1 VEAEKVS
8 VFRFRHSP
16 VGTGCG
22 STPKPLHFATQSQ
35 ITNGRKRPLCDSRDG
50 TLHAGKLPFIR
61 DGARFTR
68 RVAGVGMSRLGEGH
82 KTGTSYACPC
92 PQHLPT
98 GHPVCSQTHVTKTSP
113 PSRNQ
118 LVRRSKLERRVN
130 PLMHWWPRYSVLL
143 VSLMGYG
150 QKWYPGQLRT
160 SLLGMSFL
168 DRLESGEVR
177 RDQLMMR
184 GKP

>member
-1 VEAEKVS
+1 
-8 VFRFRHSP
+8 
-16 VGTGCG
+16 
-22 STPKPLHFATQSQ
+22 
-35 ITNGRKRPLCDSRDG
+35 
-50 TLHAGKLPFIR
+50 
-61 DGARFTR
+61 
-68 RVAGVGMSRLGEGH
+68 
-82 KTGTSYACPC
+82 
-92 PQHLPT
+92 
-98 GHPVCSQTHVTKTSP
+98 
-113 PSRNQ
+113 
-118 LVRRSKLERRVN
+118 
-130 PLMHWWPRYSVLL
+130 MHWWPRYSVLL